1 LPEPQ
6 STLFFLLMMAFF
18 GAMVWWLVVAKQ
30 LVFRVLAACLAFI
43 PAMTF
48 GIAAVNKYYDYYQN
62 WNAAIADITSQGV
75 QTAAHP
81 AGGPVQGLSRF
92 LGRAIDTQLA
102 AQRGLTLRISVHGR
116 RSDITRSVYVYLPPQ
131 YFAPAYRTYRFPA
144 IELIHGFPGQPQDW
158 ITVLDVTTTLQNL
171 ISAGQAKPA
180 VLVMPD
186 ANGGRGISLQCLNQ
200 VNGPQ
205 DATFLAQDLPGD
217 ISRMLRVRP
226 PGASWGI
233 AGYSEGGY
241 CAANLGLR
249 YATAYGYAA
258 VLSGYFK
265 PSDNQLTHPFRLVQ
279 PFGHNHRLERLNT
292 PADLLQSLP
301 AGTPIPHFWLG
312 VGSTNRGDVRQA
324 EIFDQL
330 LQLRQ
335 PAVTLKLVPGGGHTM
350 FTWRALLAPMLSWM
364 TPDLATR
371 AAAAAARDAKKAAA
385 RARKAA
391 QSHISPARA
400 PGHAG
405 QGADAARRAG
415 PGAGHPPGKAR
426 PSSG

>member
-1 LPEPQ
+1 
-6 STLFFLLMMAFF
+6 M
-18 GAMVWWLVVAKQ
+18 
-30 LVFRVLAACLAFI
+30 VFRILAACLAFI
-43 PAMTF
+43 PAMMF

-81 AGGPVQGLSRF
+81 VGGSVQDLSRF
-92 LGRAIDTQLA
+92 LGRTIDTQLA
-102 AQRGLTLRISVHGR
+102 AQRGFTLRMSVHGA
-116 RSDITRSVYVYLPPQ
+116 RSNITRSVYVYLPPQ
-131 YFAPAYRTYRFPA
+131 YFAAAYRSYRFPV

-171 ISAGQAKPA
+171 ISAGHAKPA

-200 VNGPQ
+200 ANGPQ
-205 DATFLAQDLPGD
+205 DATFLAQDLPAD
-217 ISRMLRVRP
+217 ISHMLRVRP
-226 PGASWGI
+226 PGAAWGI

-249 YATAYGYAA
+249 YSTTFGYAA

-265 PSDNQLTHPFRLVQ
+265 PSDNQLTHPTRLVQ
-279 PFGHNHRLERLNT
+279 PFNHSHRLQRLNT

-312 VGSTNRGDVRQA
+312 VGSANRYDVKQA

-330 LQLRQ
+330 VQLRQ
-335 PAVTLKLVPGGGHTM
+335 PDVTLKLVPGGGHTM
-350 FTWRALLAPMLSWM
+350 FTWRKLLAPMLSWM
-364 TPDLATR
+364 TPNLASR
-371 AAAAAARDAKKAAA
+371 AAAAAARDAKNAAA
-385 RARKAA
+385 HAREAA
-391 QSHISPARA
+391 RSRVSPA
-400 PGHAG
+400 PEPVHAG
-405 QGADAARRAG
+405 HGAGAARRAA

-426 PSSG
+426 PASG